1 MYPPKVISSGIVGKH
16 SNKVDMSQI
25 QTLLNNLKMSNASA
39 SASNSSSHIGIK
51 LSHQNSQSSA
61 NSAPMAMGVP
71 QLVGQANGHTYARS
85 SSRGKDS
92 QANKLSAMLGRP
104 TAFNQPV
111 STRNHP
117 QMHSG
122 KFSGENI
129 AQMYKAQAPNFHPRP
144 SAIRMKLG
152 SDPRDLP
159 VATVIQ
165 ASQRASVLSNNLV

>member
-1 MYPPKVISSGIVGKH
+1 
-16 SNKVDMSQI
+16 MSQI

-61 NSAPMAMGVP
+61 NSAPMAVGVP
-71 QLVGQANGHTYARS
+71 QLAGQANGHTYARS
-85 SSRGKDS
+85 SSRGKDN
-92 QANKLSAMLGRP
+92 QASKLSAMLGRP

-129 AQMYKAQAPNFHPRP
+129 AQMAQAQALRAQAQAPNFHPRP